1 MYYDP
6 LHETLNA
13 IKASFECIRFVRFD
27 GDAPD
32 INVGQ
37 AWYNYN
43 IEIHRI
49 EHIQKAWIM
58 MRPDFIDLI
67 KDDMFKEELKPMIKW
82 LDYNLYLYESD
93 IEDSDDE

>member
-1 MYYDP
+1 MYDP
-6 LHETLNA
+6 LHETLNE

-37 AWYNYN
+37 AWYHYN
-43 IEIHRI
+43 TGIHRI

-82 LDYNLYLYESD
+82 LDYNLYTMDESD
-93 IEDSDDE
+93 IDEYY